1 MSGEARDALAAALG
15 RAPLRLAP
23 MSGGCIAEVY
33 RAEFADGTRAAVKW
47 SAEGGLECEAFMLRY
62 LRRHGGLPVPDVLH
76 GDGRLLVLEYIEHD
90 GGLARAGEREAGRLV
105 AALHAVRGPRF
116 GFERDTVI
124 GPLPQP
130 NPGAGRWLPF
140 FRDHRLLHMAD
151 QAHRAGRLPAKLRGR
166 IDALAARLDDLVQEP
181 AHPALLHGDLW
192 PGNVLA
198 AADPAAKSDVGR
210 ADRRA
215 PGRRGRVAAFIDP
228 AIYWGHPEMDL
239 AFAGLFAGLGED
251 FLAGYAEV
259 APIAPGFREVR
270 RDLYNLWPL
279 LVHVRLFGGF
289 YVGRV
294 ERIVAR
300 FGC

>member
-1 MSGEARDALAAALG
+1 MTAGPAEAIAAALG
-15 RAPLRLAP
+15 RHPLRLAP

-47 SAEGGLECEAFMLRY
+47 SAEGGLACEAFMLRY
-62 LRRHGGLPVPDVLH
+62 LRRHTALPVPDVLH
-76 GDGRLLVLEYIEHD
+76 GDDRLLVLGHVEHD
-90 GGLARAGEREAGRLV
+90 GGLSRAGEREAGRLV
-105 AALHAVRGPRF
+105 AALHGVRGPHF

-124 GPLPQP
+124 GPLLQP
-130 NPGAGRWLPF
+130 NPGTGCWLPF
-140 FRDHRLLHMAD
+140 FRDQRLLHMAD
-151 QAHRAGRLPAKLRGR
+151 QAHGAGRLPARLRAR
-166 IDALAARLDDLVQEP
+166 IDALATRLGDLIEEP

-198 AADPAAKSDVGR
+198 AADPAAKPNAGR

-239 AFAGLFAGLGED
+239 AFAGLFPGLGED

-259 APIAPGFREVR
+259 SPVAPGFRETR

-279 LVHVRLFGGF
+279 LIHVRLFGGG
-289 YVGRV
+289 YVGQV